1 MKRARRQLEAVL
13 TVAMAG
19 FWLASCSEA
28 GCLRD
33 FTEEEIAT
41 IMSAGTEGCLSGEN
55 AEDCTMR
62 VLTINDSLDTSVLR
76 SPSSALSP
84 DDLCSRHFRILSE
97 RMLRTVTHPSQDGV
111 GIAAPQVGINRKVI
125 AVQRFD
131 KPGEPFEVY
140 ANIRILSKSDSTA
153 IGREGCLSVPGMYAY
168 TERSQEIVIEYAD
181 IDALSSA
188 AEHNCK
194 GLVRNIGKLFGQRA
208 AVPMVTDTVR
218 GFTAVIFQ
226 HEADHLD
233 GILYTDR
240 AMASKGMQEN
250 GY

>member
-41 IMSAGTEGCLSGEN
+41 IMSAGTEGCLPGEN

-131 KPGEPFEVY
+131 KQGEPFEVY
-140 ANIRILSKSDSTA
+140 ANIRIVSKSDSIST
-153 IGREGCLSVPGMYAY
+153 GREGCLSIPDRYAY
-168 TERSQEIVIEYAD
+168 VERSQEIVIEYAD

>member
-1 MKRARRQLEAVL
+1 MMARLLAAAI
-13 TVAMAG
+13 TVAMPG
-19 FWLASCSEA
+19 IWLTSCS
-28 GCLRD
+28 GTDNCGD
-33 FTEEEIAT
+33 FTATEIAT
-41 IMSAGTEGCLSGEN
+41 IMSASQEGGLSGED
-55 AEDCTMR
+55 AGKCAMR
-62 VLTINDSLDTSVLR
+62 VLTINDSLDLAVLR
-76 SPSSALSP
+76 SSSFSLSP
-84 DDLCSRHFRILSE
+84 EALGSKHFRMLSE
-97 RMLRTVTHPSQDGV
+97 RMLSTVTHPAQDGV
-111 GIAAPQVGINRKVI
+111 GIAAPQVGVNRKVI

-140 ANIRILSKSDSTA
+140 ANIRILSKSDSTV